1 MLVWV
6 KADASMALIRS
17 ARAVIFFDP
26 GLPIDKDFI
35 LKGMIADRLWNYT
48 YSIYIMYSFICC
60 KAKVFIQYSK
70 NDSQ

>member
-35 LKGMIADRLWNYT
+35 LKGMIADRL
-48 YSIYIMYSFICC
+48 
-60 KAKVFIQYSK
+60 
-70 NDSQ
+70 